1 MTTYRKREN
10 FFEAAEDV
18 WSVEG
23 DSLVHK
29 RADGTVAR
37 RQLSEVTSVRLRYAP
52 TSYKTWRYAFEIRFK
67 AGHAW
72 HIDNGHFA
80 GIADFEDRSATFVPF
95 VREVIQMVSQHAP
108 QARAYLGSSWTSYLL
123 QVGFLVI
130 AFSAL
135 AGVFLML
142 PIGAGISGMV
152 VVKLAIIAFFLP
164 VVFKWARRAL
174 PQGVPINAIPE
185 DAYPPVES
193 GS

>member
-37 RQLSEVTSVRLRYAP
+37 RQLSEVASVRLRYAP
-52 TSYKTWRYAFEIRFK
+52 TSYKTWRYAFEIRFN

-95 VREVIQMVSQHAP
+95 VREVIQLVSQHAP
-108 QARAYLGSSWTSYLL
+108 QARAFLGSSWTSYLL

-164 VVFKWARRAL
+164 VVLKWARRAL
-174 PQGVPINAIPE
+174 PQGVPINAIPD

-193 GS
+193 GT

>member
-37 RQLSEVTSVRLRYAP
+37 RLLSEVTSVRLRYAP
-52 TSYKTWRYAFEIRFK
+52 TSYKTWRYASEIRFK

-95 VREVIQMVSQHAP
+95 VREVIQLVSQHAP

-123 QVGFLVI
+123 QVGFLAI

-164 VVFKWARRAL
+164 VVLKWARRAL
-174 PQGVPINAIPE
+174 PQGVPINAIPD

>member
-1 MTTYRKREN
+1 MITYRKLEN
-10 FFEAAEDV
+10 FFDAAEDV

-37 RQLSEVTSVRLRYAP
+37 RQLSEVSSVRLRYAP

-80 GIADFEDRSATFVPF
+80 GIADFEDRSATFAPF
-95 VREVIQMVSQHAP
+95 VREVIKLVSQHAS

-130 AFSAL
+130 AFTAL
-135 AGVFLML
+135 AGVLLVL

-174 PQGVPINAIPE
+174 PQGVPINAIPD
-185 DAYPPVES
+185 DAYPPVEG

>member
-1 MTTYRKREN
+1 MTSYRKREN
-10 FFEAAEDV
+10 FFEAGEDV

-23 DSLVHK
+23 DSLVHN
-29 RADGTVAR
+29 RADGTVDR
-37 RQLSEVTSVRLRYAP
+37 RKLSDVVSVRLRYAP
-52 TSYKTWRYAFEIRFK
+52 TNAKTWRYAFEIRFK

-72 HIDNGHFA
+72 HIDNGHFV
-80 GIADFEDRSATFVPF
+80 GIADFEDRSASFVPF
-95 VREVIQMVSQHAP
+95 VRDVIQLVSQHAP
-108 QARAYLGSSWTSYLL
+108 QARAFLGSSWTSYLL

-135 AGVFLML
+135 AGVLLML

-164 VVFKWARRAL
+164 VLFKWVRRAL
-174 PQGVPINAIPE
+174 PQGVPINAIPD

-193 GS
+193 GG

>member
-95 VREVIQMVSQHAP
+95 VREVIQLVSQHAP

-164 VVFKWARRAL
+164 VVLKWVRRAL

-185 DAYPPVES
+185 DAYPRVES

>member
-1 MTTYRKREN
+1 MTSYRKREHL
-10 FFEAAEDV
+10 FEVGEDV

-23 DSLVHK
+23 DNLVHN

-37 RQLSEVTSVRLRYAP
+37 RKLSDVTSVRLRYAP
-52 TSYKTWRYAFEIRFK
+52 TRFKTWRHAFEIRFK
-67 AGHAW
+67 TGHAW

-80 GIADFEDRSATFVPF
+80 GIGDFQDRSATFVPF
-95 VREVIQMVSQHAP
+95 VREVIQLVSQHAP

-130 AFSAL
+130 SFTAL
-135 AGVFLML
+135 AGVFLAL

-164 VVFKWARRAL
+164 VVFKWVRRAL
-174 PQGVPINAIPE
+174 PQGVPINAIPD
-185 DAYPPVES
+185 DAYPPVEG

>member
-1 MTTYRKREN
+1 M
-10 FFEAAEDV
+10 
-18 WSVEG
+18 
-23 DSLVHK
+23 
-29 RADGTVAR
+29 
-37 RQLSEVTSVRLRYAP
+37 
-52 TSYKTWRYAFEIRFK
+52 
-67 AGHAW
+67 
-72 HIDNGHFA
+72 
-80 GIADFEDRSATFVPF
+80 
-95 VREVIQMVSQHAP
+95 
-108 QARAYLGSSWTSYLL
+108 
-123 QVGFLVI
+123 I

-164 VVFKWARRAL
+164 VVLKWVRRAL

>member
-1 MTTYRKREN
+1 MISYRKREN
-10 FFEAAEDV
+10 FFEAGEGV

-37 RQLSEVTSVRLRYAP
+37 RQLSEVASVRLRFAP
-52 TSYKTWRYAFEIRFK
+52 TNAKTWRYAFEIRFK

-95 VREVIQMVSQHAP
+95 VREVIQLVSQHAP
-108 QARAYLGSSWTSYLL
+108 QARAFLGSNWTSYVL

-135 AGVFLML
+135 AAVFLLL
-142 PIGAGISGMV
+142 PIGPGISGLV

-164 VVFKWARRAL
+164 VLFKWIRRAL
-174 PQGVPINAIPE
+174 PQGVPINAIPD
-185 DAYPPVES
+185 DAYPPVN
-193 GS
+193 GAG